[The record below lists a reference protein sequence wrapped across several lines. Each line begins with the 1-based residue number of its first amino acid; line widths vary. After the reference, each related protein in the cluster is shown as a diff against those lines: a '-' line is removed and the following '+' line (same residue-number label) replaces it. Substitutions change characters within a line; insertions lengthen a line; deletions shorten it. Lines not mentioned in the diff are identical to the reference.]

1 MGYKSIT
8 YFIDNMYSPIKEHVG
23 NSEQNEVIGDSVFLA
38 EKNNWVQIDRYR
50 LITIKYRKDLK
61 YLILGGLRPF

>member
-38 EKNNWVQIDRYR
+38 EKNN
-50 LITIKYRKDLK
+50 
-61 YLILGGLRPF
+61 